1 MSVCACA
8 LSTTRQ
14 ASREP
19 DSLIIS
25 SLSLYCIENTMKGHW
40 KLSSG
45 AGTHQGVLAE
55 MEGGLAAGQQFDY
68 EVNLGAIGW
77 GAESG

>member
-1 MSVCACA
+1 MCLIRSDKHP
-8 LSTTRQ
+8 
-14 ASREP
+14 EP
-19 DSLIIS
+19 DSLMIS

-55 MEGGLAAGQQFDY
+55 TGGGLAAGQQFDY
-68 EVNLGAIGW
+68 VVNLGEIGGSW
-77 GAESG
+77 DSVV